1 MEKMIIEWQTKPHFN
16 KNKSE
21 KWLMAILKNVPKL
34 QISKTIKLLRLSQSQ
49 TVKMQQITIQ
59 KIKWYFS
66 T

>member
-1 MEKMIIEWQTKPHFN
+1 
-16 KNKSE
+16 
-21 KWLMAILKNVPKL
+21 MAILKNVPKL